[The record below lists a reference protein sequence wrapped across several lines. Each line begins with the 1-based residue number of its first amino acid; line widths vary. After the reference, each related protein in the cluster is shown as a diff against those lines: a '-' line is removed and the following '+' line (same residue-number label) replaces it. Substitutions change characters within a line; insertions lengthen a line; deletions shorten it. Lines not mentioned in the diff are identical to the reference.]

1 MEVIIRLP
9 HANPERTQKV
19 LRDQSEAMT
28 TRHKE
33 HLLDRAA
40 MLAMRT
46 VLAVQPKLEFGPE
59 ARPEFD
65 TLMEKTFAAEGVT
78 YDVETIGGLAGWWCK
93 PQQSADDSAVV
104 YFHGGA
110 YVLGSAAAYRNFVGQ
125 IAAKAKVAI
134 FIVDYGLAPEHPFP
148 AAVNEAAAIYHG
160 LAASGLSKLAIAGDS
175 AGGGL
180 ALALLLLVTAA
191 AKDGTVPTPLAA
203 VVMSPWTD
211 LALTGKS
218 IEGRAKSD
226 PMLTRD
232 ALIQAAELYLG
243 NEDRHD
249 PKASPLYG
257 EVSGL
262 PPVLFHV
269 GEDEIL
275 LDDSRRFANRIEAAG
290 GVAQLHIWEG
300 MTHVFPSNLSLQ
312 AAKDALDDIGAFLQ
326 QQFHF

>member
-1 MEVIIRLP
+1 
-9 HANPERTQKV
+9 
-19 LRDQSEAMT
+19 
-28 TRHKE
+28 
-33 HLLDRAA
+33 
-40 MLAMRT
+40 
-46 VLAVQPKLEFGPE
+46 
-59 ARPEFD
+59 
-65 TLMEKTFAAEGVT
+65 VT
-78 YDVETIGGLAGWWCK
+78 YDVETIGGVAGWWCR
-93 PQQSADDSAVV
+93 PQQSADDSAVL

-125 IAAKAKVAI
+125 IAARAGVAI
-134 FIVDYGLAPEHPFP
+134 FIADYGLAPERPFP
-148 AAVNEAAAIYHG
+148 AAVNEAAAIYRG
-160 LAASGLSKLAIAGDS
+160 LAASGLSKLAIACDS

-180 ALALLLLVTAA
+180 ALALLLLVTKA
-191 AKDGTVPTPLAA
+191 AKDGTVPKPLAA

-232 ALIQAAELYLG
+232 TLSQAAELYLG
-243 NEDRHD
+243 NEDRPD

-275 LDDSRRFANRIEAAG
+275 PDDSRRFATGSKRLVESRSSISGGNDTRVSFQRFTPGRRGCSGRHRRVPAAA
-290 GVAQLHIWEG
+290 V
-300 MTHVFPSNLSLQ
+300 P
-312 AAKDALDDIGAFLQ
+312 FLK
-326 QQFHF
+326 